1 VVGTARAE
9 AAAGKSEVQTLL
21 ASGRQALGAGKWTEA
36 AALFEKA
43 QRMDPAND
51 DAAFGLSAVYIELDR
66 LPEALPLLERLI
78 KIAPENPM
86 VRNNL
91 AWVYVK
97 IKDPAVR
104 NPGKAV
110 RLARAAVLDMP
121 SDYSIW
127 NTLAEAYL
135 ADGRYDRA
143 LRAAES
149 ALRLSRLAG
158 VTNTVPSLDLV
169 SRCRKAA
176 GRAGAAGTGDEQP

>member
-1 VVGTARAE
+1 VP
-9 AAAGKSEVQTLL
+9 SLL
-21 ASGRQALGAGKWTEA
+21 ASGRQALGAGKWAEA
-36 AALFEKA
+36 VALFEKV
-43 QRMDPAND
+43 QRVDPAND
-51 DAAFGLSAVYIELDR
+51 EAVFGLSAAFIELDR
-66 LPEALPLLERLI
+66 LAEALPLLERLI
-78 KIAPENPM
+78 KVAPENPM
-86 VRNNL
+86 VKNNL

-97 IKDPAVR
+97 SKDAAVR

-110 RLARAAVLDMP
+110 KLARAAVLDLP

-135 ADGRYDRA
+135 ADGKYDRA

-158 VTNTVPSLDLV
+158 VTNTVASRDLV

-176 GRAGAAGTGDEQP
+176 GTSAAPPADDEQP